1 MADSAQIDSIVTAV
15 RSGTVVDHV
24 AGHDPLV
31 VALVAVADG
40 EYARATRVLAKAE
53 QTARTVT
60 ARADI
65 LALQGNWAGAS
76 LLYRRAVE
84 LDGADPVAL
93 LGRAV
98 AAVSRHRATFAE
110 SEVRSLR
117 DRFGDGPVLRHYL
130 VLALVCR
137 AGEVCAVSRDGRPV
151 ITSTAQLAECE
162 RIAAQLTGRPV
173 DDTDLAA
180 AAAGLTEQVSGSRE
194 WRWRRIGANTGILA
208 GLLAL
213 SLVVA
218 LFTGLG
224 HDPAMAIGSLVV
236 GAGTL
241 YLYVVTNRRPVWEL
255 RALGMA
261 HMITA
266 PTKSAVD

>member
-1 MADSAQIDSIVTAV
+1 MAGSADIDSIVTAV
-15 RSGTVVDHV
+15 RSAAADDIA
-24 AGHDPLV
+24 AGDPLV
-31 VALVAVADG
+31 AVLTAVADG
-40 EYARATRVLAKAE
+40 EYARADRVLAKTE

-60 ARADI
+60 VRADI
-65 LALQGNWAGAS
+65 LALQGNWAGAA

-98 AAVSRHRATFAE
+98 AAISQHQATLAE
-110 SEVRSLR
+110 SDVRSLR
-117 DRFGDGPVLRHYL
+117 DRLGDGPVLRHYL

-137 AGEVCAVSRDGRPV
+137 AGEVCAVSRDGQPV

-162 RIAAQLTGRPV
+162 RIAAQLTGLRV
-173 DDTDLAA
+173 EDTELAS
-180 AAAGLTEQVSGSRE
+180 AAAGLTEQVSDSRE
-194 WRWRRIGANTGILA
+194 WRWRRIGANTGILVL
-208 GLLAL
+208 LLAL

-218 LFTGLG
+218 LVTALG
-224 HDPAMAIGSLVV
+224 HDPSLAIGSLVV
-236 GAGTL
+236 GAGAL
-241 YLYVVTNRRPVWEL
+241 YLYIVTNRRPAWEL